1 MSTVAERAGRHRF
14 RAMGGECE
22 VRIHVEPDGQPL
34 AWLERVA
41 EQLVDE
47 LEHEWS
53 RFRPGSALCRLN
65 RDPRPVVEVPPDL
78 AALVDLAVA
87 AWQVTGGR
95 FDPTVAD
102 AVAAAG
108 YDRTFAEVA
117 ARVAGNALAAG
128 PTPGCGS
135 IEVDLGH
142 GTVSRPPGV
151 HLDLGG
157 IGKGRAADL
166 VAVELCQLGAAGA
179 TVSLGGDVR
188 AAGRSDSGSWQVAVA
203 DPFEAGRDL
212 ALVHLADGG
221 VATSSTLG
229 RRWQAQD
236 GARHHLIDPATSAP
250 STSEV
255 VAATVVAATC
265 AWAEAIAKAV
275 VVAGREAG
283 AALVEDLGLA
293 ALVVDADGR
302 ATSHG
307 SWGEVAA

>member
-1 MSTVAERAGRHRF
+1 MSTVAERAGRYRF

-22 VRIHVEPDGQPL
+22 VRIHVEADGQPL

-41 EQLVDE
+41 EQLVDD
-47 LEHEWS
+47 LEREWS
-53 RFRPGSALCRLN
+53 RFRPGSALSRLN
-65 RDPRPVVEVPPDL
+65 RDPLPVVEVPPDL

-117 ARVAGNALAAG
+117 DRVAGTALAGG
-128 PTPGCGS
+128 PTPGCAAV
-135 IEVDLGH
+135 EVDLDA
-142 GTVSRPPGV
+142 GTVSRPPGL

-157 IGKGRAADL
+157 LGKGRAADL

-188 AAGRSDSGSWQVAVA
+188 AAGRSAQGSWQVAIA
-203 DPFEAGRDL
+203 DPFDAGRDL
-212 ALVHLADGG
+212 ALAHLADGG

-229 RRWQAQD
+229 RRWRGTD
-236 GARHHLIDPATSAP
+236 GPRHHLIDPATSAP
-250 STSEV
+250 SASEV
-255 VAATVVAATC
+255 VAATVVAASC

-275 VVAGREAG
+275 VVAGRDAG

-302 ATSHG
+302 STTHG
-307 SWGEVAA
+307 AWAEVAA